1 MPADPTKRRPA
12 SPQRASRPGLGAS
25 PSGTLLEETG
35 YSRNADGLIT
45 QWGRSTL
52 FGGGG
57 SGTITFPMA
66 FPNECFNVVATP
78 IASPNTSLAYTVQI
92 EAVTASNVLI
102 SGNRDD
108 GGGTVSAPQMD
119 IFWQALGN

>member
-1 MPADPTKRRPA
+1 MPADPTKRRSP
-12 SPQRASRPGLGAS
+12 SPQRANRPGLVGS
-25 PSGTLLEETG
+25 TSGTLLEENG
-35 YSRNADGLIT
+35 YSRNVDGLIT
-45 QWGRSTL
+45 QWGRATL

-57 SGTITFPMA
+57 SSTITFPMA

-92 EAVTASNVLI
+92 EAVTAANALI

-119 IFWQALGN
+119 VFWQALGY

>member
-1 MPADPTKRRPA
+1 MTKLPNKDRLA
-12 SPQRASRPGLGAS
+12 SSLQSVRDAVRG
-25 PSGTLLEETG
+25 SGGNALLEENG

-45 QWGRSTL
+45 QWGRATL

-92 EAVTASNVLI
+92 EAVSVANALI

-108 GGGTVSAPQMD
+108 GGGIVSAPQMD